1 MSAHADI
8 PLRKNY
14 RLVYD
19 IVCEQA
25 AAGGHVVMGEVF
37 ALARQRQPHIGLAT
51 VYRALA
57 RLERLQLVDEVH
69 LPGAQGA
76 FFEPSGAAHAHF
88 RCDRCGS
95 VADVDYT
102 VPPHVTTR
110 IERQLGAEIGR
121 ASVSLHGRCARCR
134 ELERGPGET

>member
-1 MSAHADI
+1 MSARSDM

-25 AAGGHVVMGEVF
+25 AGGGHVVMGDVF

-57 RLERLQLVDEVH
+57 RLEKLHLVDEVH
-69 LPGAQGA
+69 VPGAAGA
-76 FFEPSGAAHAHF
+76 FYEPSAAPHAHF
-88 RCDRCGS
+88 RCDRCGKI
-95 VADVDYT
+95 ADVDYA
-102 VPPHVTTR
+102 VPEHVTSR
-110 IERQLGAEIGR
+110 IERQLGAEIR
-121 ASVSLHGRCARCR
+121 HASVTLQGRCSECR
-134 ELERGPGET
+134 KTTIPG